1 MLLSNQLRAKAR
13 IWFKVVLKFIRA
25 TLPHSLK
32 WKRLQATVFI
42 RRGDTKQTPRRMDE
56 FVPKAALL
64 LARCCWL
71 SNNQSYLGH
80 QRWGAES
87 PTLARAL
94 VDNPSGGLKNRTAPT
109 RVKKKKK
116 GIPDETIY
124 LAYLP
129 AGGRCQDWGGKRVL
143 VECDDTSVG
152 QQINPALKI
161 HDCINSPRGC
171 SHTEQMAQ
179 CDVMSLLWKHTS
191 TRFQRSQNRC

>member
-1 MLLSNQLRAKAR
+1 MLLSNQLRAKAQ

-80 QRWGAES
+80 QRWRAES

-109 RVKKKKK
+109 RVEKKKKK
-116 GIPDETIY
+116 ASQMKPFILHICPPVADARIEVASGCWWSAMT
-124 LAYLP
+124 
-129 AGGRCQDWGGKRVL
+129 QVL
-143 VECDDTSVG
+143 G
-152 QQINPALKI
+152 NK
-161 HDCINSPRGC
+161 
-171 SHTEQMAQ
+171 
-179 CDVMSLLWKHTS
+179 
-191 TRFQRSQNRC
+191 